1 MLFSVVTAFSGKFT
15 ACKQCLPGCNLS
27 WKGNY
32 PVIHLDYWLSC
43 LLMCFTPISTII
55 SFVWWDEKHLMLPSN
70 VHFSHT
76 QTWYDS
82 IKSLA
87 ITFYYKNGRKRMN
100 ILLFYYPL
108 QLVLGE
114 EVALSKLTLM
124 EIINKICDGVQARAE
139 LGLYS
144 SLHALLQ

>member
-1 MLFSVVTAFSGKFT
+1 
-15 ACKQCLPGCNLS
+15 
-27 WKGNY
+27 
-32 PVIHLDYWLSC
+32 
-43 LLMCFTPISTII
+43 
-55 SFVWWDEKHLMLPSN
+55 
-70 VHFSHT
+70 
-76 QTWYDS
+76 
-82 IKSLA
+82 LA

-124 EIINKICDGVQARAE
+124 EIVNKICDGVQARAE

-144 SLHALLQ
+144 SLDALLQ